1 MTTTDEEV
9 SKDNKVP
16 YHERELTYSGANDVL
31 PGTPTGAGSH
41 LTKFPSPDNTPATL
55 RVKRGNNASP
65 SSSHKFPASEAQISP
80 DLEGV
85 DVAAPCPRKISPP
98 NSVCSRSRARSNSSS
113 SLSSCISDPIFP
125 SLDNLESLKKT
136 ESDEGVHSD
145 IKFPQPS
152 ERTSRNPTST
162 APRKSRVSKTSR
174 YFPKLPSKKL
184 KREPGSCIPFPPL
197 ESNRFGLVQESLS
210 HDPFLL
216 FIAVIFL
223 NKTRGAVAMP
233 VFYNLIS
240 QYPTPASLAAADQQ
254 DIVAIF
260 AHLGLQ
266 NQRARKCI
274 GLAQTWLESPPVK
287 GKRHRRLHYPQKGDG
302 KDISTTE
309 APLGDDDPRVAWEV
323 SHLVGIGSYGID
335 SWRIF
340 CRDELRGLPGGL
352 PSLVELQDSG
362 VREAELAKE
371 WTRVLP
377 TDKELRAYLRWRWLR
392 LGFEWDCVTGERKV
406 ADLKMLEEARYGGI
420 IYEGEEGCAMEGAVR
435 RVANEET
442 NQFVGNTVAAKAE
455 GAGKDEIEAETE
467 AIAQRKGNTTE
478 TQPID

>member
-1 MTTTDEEV
+1 MTTTDEEE

-16 YHERELTYSGANDVL
+16 DDERELETYSRANDV
-31 PGTPTGAGSH
+31 PPSTPTWTGSH
-41 LTKFPSPDNTPATL
+41 LTKSPSPDFTPATL
-55 RVKRGNNASP
+55 QFKRSNNASP
-65 SSSHKFPASEAQISP
+65 CSSHKFVASEVKISP
-80 DLEGV
+80 DLKGV
-85 DVAAPCPRKISPP
+85 DVTAPCPGEISTP
-98 NSVCSRSRARSNSSS
+98 NSVCSRFRGRSNSTS

-125 SLDNLESLKKT
+125 TLDTLECLKKV
-136 ESDEGVHSD
+136 ELDEAAHLD
-145 IKFPQPS
+145 IKSPQPS
-152 ERTSRNPTST
+152 ERTSRNRTSKS
-162 APRKSRVSKTSR
+162 PRKSRVSTKSP
-174 YFPKLPSKKL
+174 YFPKLHSKKL
-184 KREPGSCIPFPPL
+184 KREQGSCIPFPPL
-197 ESNRFGLVQESLS
+197 EANRFGLVQESLC

-287 GKRHRRLHYPQKGDG
+287 GKRYRRLHYPQKGDG
-302 KDISTTE
+302 KDIGTTE

-323 SHLVGIGSYGID
+323 GHLVGIGSYGID

-340 CRDELRGLPGGL
+340 CRDELRGLPDGL
-352 PSLVELQDSG
+352 PSLIELQDSG
-362 VREAELAKE
+362 VRETELAKE

-377 TDKELRAYLRWRWLR
+377 MDKELRAYLRWRWLR
-392 LGFEWDCVTGERKV
+392 VGFEWDCVTGERKV
-406 ADLKMLEEARYGGI
+406 ADEKMLQEARYGGI
-420 IYEGEEGCAMEGAVR
+420 IYEGEEGCAVEGAVR
-435 RVANEET
+435 GIANEEDDDDDDVKEKKNKET
-442 NQFVGNTVAAKAE
+442 DRLLGSTVRNKAE
-455 GAGKDEIEAETE
+455 EAGKRRD
-467 AIAQRKGNTTE
+467 RS
-478 TQPID
+478 